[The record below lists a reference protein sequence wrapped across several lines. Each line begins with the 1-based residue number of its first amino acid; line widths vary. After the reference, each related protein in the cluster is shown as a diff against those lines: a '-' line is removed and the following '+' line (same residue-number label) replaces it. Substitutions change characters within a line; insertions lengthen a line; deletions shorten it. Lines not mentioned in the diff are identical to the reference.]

1 MINGYLCS
9 DFAKNDIKSILNQLY
24 RGILSGA
31 DKND

>member
-1 MINGYLCS
+1 MVIYVLIS
-9 DFAKNDIKSILNQLY
+9 QKNDIKSILNQLY